1 MRPWGAVTG
10 LLLLWTDAVV
20 SLSQVR
26 VSGVVGQPVTLPC
39 TYSTAGGVTTM
50 CWGQGPCPWYLCSN
64 QLIKT
69 DGHRVVFQRNKRY
82 ELNGPISKGN
92 VSLTIMN
99 ATQADSGTFCCRVEL
114 PGWFNDL
121 KVNILLEMKPAPPKV
136 TSVPTS
142 HQVSTSAPTMP
153 ASTQKLQTAPPKVT
167 SVSTSHQ
174 VSTSAPTTPASTLKL
189 QTAPPKVTSV
199 STLHQVSTSAPTTP
213 ASTLKL
219 QTAPPKVTSVPTSHQ
234 VSTSAPTMPAST
246 QNLKTDTTS
255 SSPMMTVETQPITT
269 QETNTSSLPV
279 NPWLTDGNGTVAE
292 PSDGVWEYNKTHVC
306 PEEKEWM
313 TTSEALCIGI
323 SILAVLLLTIL
334 AAIVTKKYLCTRRKV
349 LQIRKVL
356 SNDPKNGTLENP
368 AAVRYK
374 ADENIYIENNLY
386 NVHSDSVAH

>member
-213 ASTLKL
+213 ASTQKL
-219 QTAPPKVTSVPTSHQ
+219 Q
-234 VSTSAPTMPAST
+234 
-246 QNLKTDTTS
+246 TDTTS